1 MIEAL
6 AERFGLTDGAAPMM
20 PSVSCTGITLDG
32 DPRHAREQD
41 VRVKL
46 FFFEDDEER
55 YAESYLNVVDSGR
68 RLEFNEKDDE
78 YRRNVVAALTR
89 P

>member
-1 MIEAL
+1 
-6 AERFGLTDGAAPMM
+6 
-20 PSVSCTGITLDG
+20 LDG
-32 DPRHAREQD
+32 DPRLAREQD

-55 YAESYLNVVDSGR
+55 YAEAYLNIAGSGR
-68 RLEFNEKDDE
+68 RLEFNEKDEE
-78 YRRNVVAALTR
+78 YRHNIVLALTR